1 VNRAKVKRV
10 CGLLLGLSPW
20 LATGDAVVLA
30 QTNGNAT
37 PGPVSLSRHL
47 SQIGAR
53 IYGSW
58 TCPACRYQLNLFGP
72 EASADIPYV
81 ECNKPEQYPDQ
92 AQICRKADLRVYPTW
107 ELSDGSRLEGVQSL
121 DTLRRWSG
129 LN

>member
-1 VNRAKVKRV
+1 MAGHRRCSGSCPKERQRHTRPRQPES
-10 CGLLLGLSPW
+10 SP
-20 LATGDAVVLA
+20 
-30 QTNGNAT
+30 Q
-37 PGPVSLSRHL
+37 P
-47 SQIGAR
+47 IGAR

-81 ECNKPEQYPDQ
+81 ECNKPDQYPDQ
-92 AQICRKADLRVYPTW
+92 ALICRKADLRVYPTW

-129 LN
+129 LD